1 MLAIPVMRAEGVLD
15 LTNLEKTLRSQ
26 NCFSDEMIINDVKK
40 FDQMRRDVVAI
51 HDPNDSTQQ
60 MLLQYYYQVK
70 SLVARFQPIEN
81 DIKFNFTWNDAF
93 VHGRKATMSSL
104 NFELASI
111 LWNLAAFE
119 SIRATK
125 VDRSSDEGIRLA
137 GKHFQQ
143 AAGYFDHLK
152 DVVLPFLS
160 QQGGPSTTLQ
170 CLTTDCLN
178 MVKLLMLSQ
187 GQLCFYEKAVR
198 DKKREAMKTGIVAKL
213 AAQTSTF
220 YQQTAVATRQG
231 PLGTI
236 LDISWFALADFQSKC
251 FHGAAEYWQALASK
265 ELALQKGSG
274 YGEEIARY
282 NRAEGYIRQAVES
295 GRKHNIL
302 PALISGADS
311 LQSVINTNRQN
322 AQKDLTTVYMENV
335 PNEGSLPEVIGVVMV
350 KPTLIP
356 EQNTV
361 LPSVEV
367 LLFKFVLPKS
377 IMDGNNRFYAEIN
390 SLYASVSTTGE
401 NATNIGRTT
410 LSSVGLPGA
419 LESMK
424 TENNIPVNLWNKILK
439 IQSMGSIDR
448 LKSLVLELNNL
459 SKRANSSIEIL
470 ETAIR
475 AEEEKDNYFF
485 QQFPTYNGTRS
496 SVLNKD
502 IKNNLKLLK
511 EAYQNALM
519 NDGTIQKD
527 LRDNCVEGK
536 LLLLTKS
543 KEELLK
549 MLTAVSSA
557 AAAKKKEV
565 NLLDF
570 DEYEPSPAVSGKA
583 GGDLLGPD
591 GHKLEGRLH
600 ELAELFEI
608 RLAILQKLKQFVSI
622 SIQDEVTNVFL
633 GNGSV
638 QEVYDRYMN
647 DINSLKAQ
655 LDQGFRRQD
664 ELLSE
669 IVRLNDLFNKY
680 KENNPILLEK
690 NRFLM
695 NLEEMTN
702 KYFALHSQVTAG
714 QTFYTNLQSKL
725 TTLQQN
731 IDDMAYT
738 QQWQRQEYERDQFD
752 EHNRLEMERKDR
764 ELAMKLSNELSITE
778 QMQIQQQNQQQQQ
791 QPGYNQPAGF
801 GGYSGSYAPQ
811 QQQQQQ
817 QQQQPPMQYN
827 NSYNPQQQQQLQ
839 PQQPQQAVSALP
851 VGVTNSNNIYYGQPV
866 SGPPAGF
873 VDHHNQQQQQ
883 QLPPPLPPKPMT
895 QTASAYSVNP
905 PAMQS
910 NYNYQQ
916 NMNNNNNPPPAQYPN
931 NNNNNN
937 ISYAATSSSSLYG
950 NNAPA
955 FPQPTPNYGY
965 QPQQQQPPQQQMM
978 MNPGYQ
984 QQQQPP
990 LPQPQQQQ
998 PQKPLTKEEMEAKVN
1013 NNKCFFE

>member
-1 MLAIPVMRAEGVLD
+1 MLAIPVMRAEGTLD

-70 SLVARFQPIEN
+70 SLVARFQPMEN

-152 DVVLPFLS
+152 DVILPFLS
-160 QQGGPSTTLQ
+160 QQGGPSTALQ

-220 YQQTAVATRQG
+220 YQQTALATRQG

-322 AQKDLTTVYMENV
+322 AQKDLSTVYMENV

-350 KPTLIP
+350 KPTLLP

-361 LPSVEV
+361 LPSLEV
-367 LLFKFVLPKS
+367 LLFKFVLPKA
-377 IMDGNNRFYAEIN
+377 IMDGNNRFYAEVN
-390 SLYASVSTTGE
+390 SLYASASTTGE

-485 QQFPTYNGTRS
+485 QQFPSYNGTRS

-527 LRDNCVEGK
+527 LRDSCVEGK
-536 LLLLTKS
+536 LVLLTKS

-549 MLTAVSSA
+549 MLTAVSSS

-680 KENNPILLEK
+680 KDNNPVLLEK

-778 QMQIQQQNQQQQQ
+778 QMQIQQNQQ
-791 QPGYNQPAGF
+791 QPGYNNQPAGF
-801 GGYSGSYAPQ
+801 GGSGGYSGSYVPQ
-811 QQQQQQ
+811 QQQP

-827 NSYNPQQQQQLQ
+827 NSYNPQQQPQ
-839 PQQPQQAVSALP
+839 QQPQQAVSALP

-873 VDHHNQQQQQ
+873 VDHHQQQ

-895 QTASAYSVNP
+895 QTASAYPVNP

-916 NMNNNNNPPPAQYPN
+916 NMSNNNNPPPAQYQN
-931 NNNNNN
+931 NSN
-937 ISYAATSSSSLYG
+937 ISYATTSSTPYG
-950 NNAPA
+950 NTAPA

-965 QPQQQQPPQQQMM
+965 QAQQPQQQQQMM

-984 QQQQPP
+984 QQQQQPP
-990 LPQPQQQQ
+990 AQPQPQQQP
-998 PQKPLTKEEMEAKVN
+998 PQKPLTKEEMEAKVI
-1013 NNKCFFE
+1013 NKCFF